1 MNIQLVESLANAI
14 QALSTE
20 ERKLL
25 NQKLTHQSN
34 WQNLRTKILAD
45 AQAVQQRR
53 NSQVSEPDI
62 DQIIYQMR
70 EERDEELL
78 SGLFHSPE

>member
-1 MNIQLVESLANAI
+1 MSI
-14 QALSTE
+14 E
-20 ERKLL
+20 EQELL

-45 AQAVQQRR
+45 AKAVQQRR
-53 NSQVSEPDI
+53 NDQASEPDI

-70 EERDEELL
+70 EERDEQLI
-78 SGLFHSPE
+78 SGLFSSQE